1 MGNLCRSPVG
11 ERMLQQKLPDHIVRS
26 AGLSAVT
33 GQGIDPDFGRL
44 ASEYGV
50 GVDDHSARQLTPE
63 MCRKQDLILVME
75 RRHIA
80 MMASIAPYVQGKTL
94 LFGHWQNHLD
104 IRDPFRRS
112 PEAHQLCIQQLLI
125 SATGW
130 ISALSHTKKWNEQ
143 ELSCIKTPHAVPEKH
158 KKSV

>member
-33 GQGIDPDFGRL
+33 GKGIDYDFGRL
-44 ASEYGV
+44 ACEYGIDAD
-50 GVDDHSARQLTPE
+50 GHCASQLTPE
-63 MCRKQDLILVME
+63 MCKKQDLILVME

-80 MMASIAPYVQGKTL
+80 IMASIVPHAQGKTL
-94 LFGHWQNHLD
+94 LFGHWQNHLE
-104 IRDPFRRS
+104 IRDPFRLG

-130 ISALSHTKKWNEQ
+130 ASALSLTKK
-143 ELSCIKTPHAVPEKH
+143 
-158 KKSV
+158 KK